1 MKKWTLLLTAAALVA
16 TLAGC
21 GPSNGSNGMTIQ
33 EQQNAIDLMARDA
46 IEDLY
51 RVQPAAQQQV
61 ENSAGVGV
69 FSNASG
75 MLIFVSAG
83 GGYGVV
89 VDNQTGN
96 KVYMKMATGGVG
108 LGLGAKDYRQ
118 ILVFRDQQVMNK
130 FITSGWNFGA
140 EAGAAAS
147 ASDIGGSA
155 SEQGVLGEDIIAYT
169 LTESGLIAEANL
181 SGFKYWVDDELTE
194 ITVRPAQN
202 QPQNQ

>member
-1 MKKWTLLLTAAALVA
+1 MKRTLVLTAAAILA

-21 GPSNGSNGMTIQ
+21 GPRNGNNGMTI
-33 EQQNAIDLMARDA
+33 EEKQNAIDRMARSA
-46 IEDLY
+46 MEDLY
-51 RVQPAAQQQV
+51 RLQPAARQQV
-61 ENSAGVGV
+61 ENAAGVGV

-89 VDNQTGN
+89 VDNNTAN

-118 ILVFRDQQVMNK
+118 ILIFRDQQVMNK
-130 FITSGWNFGA
+130 FITSGWNVGA

-147 ASDIGGSA
+147 AGDIGGSA
-155 SEQGVLGEDIIAYT
+155 SQSGVLGEDVIAYT

-181 SGFKYWVDDELTE
+181 SGIKYWVDNELTE
-194 ITVRPAQN
+194 VTARPAQTR
-202 QPQNQ
+202 